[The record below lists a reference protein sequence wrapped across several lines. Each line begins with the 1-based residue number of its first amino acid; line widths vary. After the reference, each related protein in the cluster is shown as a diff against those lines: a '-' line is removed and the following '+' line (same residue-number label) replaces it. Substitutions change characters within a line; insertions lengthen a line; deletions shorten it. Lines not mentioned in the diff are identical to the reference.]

1 MRVRYRICS
10 NVARL
15 ATLAMMSGGISAGAA
30 LATEA
35 ADAESSERHII
46 IVNGERLTDY
56 RVDAQDTA
64 YRLPM
69 SIKETPQAISVVTRT
84 QIEDFQLDTINT
96 LLAYTTGVNVD
107 IAETDRTY
115 YTARGFDIVNFQF
128 DGVGQ
133 PLSYG
138 LQTGAIDTA
147 TFERVEIVRG
157 ATGLLSQT
165 GNPSATVNF
174 VRKRPG
180 REFAGYLSASYGSYD
195 HVRTDVDLNL
205 PLSSDGAVRSR
216 FVAAYDAGESYLDR
230 YESKKIT
237 LYGVVA
243 ADLGPNT
250 TATAGY
256 SWQKTDPKALLWGSL
271 PLFYT
276 DGTPTDFDRST
287 STSQPW
293 SRWEVID
300 RSILGDIAHDFG
312 GGWTMKFSALR
323 RAQDQDSR
331 LFYIY
336 GTPDRDTE
344 EGLFSFPGA
353 FRGPDRELTFDASVS
368 GPLNFAGREHQIVI
382 GANYGKKQ
390 VKQYSSY
397 DFSAIGVALP
407 GDTAFS
413 GTFLLPDFPEHSLSA
428 NYTVK
433 RKSVYGLAR
442 LSLADP
448 LKLMIGGNVTEA
460 ESEGESYGTPFEYSA
475 DKVLPFAGLTLDL
488 NQNVTAYASY
498 ATIFN
503 PQVEIGADFTPL
515 PPIEGKTY
523 ELGVK
528 GEWNQG
534 KFMAGIAL
542 FKTRQDNTAES
553 VGFDTDIGQTIYA
566 PADARSQGVEIDVA
580 GEVLPGL
587 QLAGGYA
594 YTDIED
600 DEGEEARTF
609 IPRHTARLSATYSPP
624 ALDRLKLGAA
634 IRYQSRIYREQGTV
648 ASTGATIISEQDAF
662 VLVDLMARYHLIS
675 GLSLS
680 ANINNLT
687 NAKYLS
693 SLRWDQSFYGAPRTY
708 SVTLG
713 YSF

>member
-1 MRVRYRICS
+1 MHPRHKMFS

-15 ATLAMMSGGISAGAA
+15 ATVAAMSGGIFGGVAVAA
-30 LATEA
+30 EA
-35 ADAESSERHII
+35 ADAESSNRQI

-56 RVDAQDTA
+56 RADAQDTA

-69 SIKETPQAISVVTRT
+69 SIKETPQAVSVITRA

-96 LLAYTTGVNVD
+96 LLTYTTGVNVD
-107 IAETDRTY
+107 AAETDRTY

-195 HVRTDVDLNL
+195 HVRTDADINL
-205 PLSSDGAVRSR
+205 PLTSNGTVRSR
-216 FVAAYDAGESYLDR
+216 FVAAYDAGDSYLDR
-230 YESKKIT
+230 YETKKVT

-243 ADLGPNT
+243 ADLGENST
-250 TATAGY
+250 ITAGY
-256 SWQKTDPKALLWGSL
+256 SWQKTDPKATLWGSL

-276 DGTPTDFDRST
+276 DGTPTDYDRST
-287 STSQPW
+287 STSQLW

-300 RSILGDIAHDFG
+300 RTIFGDIAHDFG

-323 RAQDQDSR
+323 RAQDQDSK
-331 LFYIY
+331 LFYVY
-336 GTPDRDTE
+336 GTPDRDTG
-344 EGLFSFPGA
+344 EGLFSYPGA
-353 FRGPDRELTFDASVS
+353 FRGPDRELTFDASIS
-368 GPLNFAGREHQIVI
+368 GPLTIAGREHQLVI
-382 GANYGKKQ
+382 GANYGKKD
-390 VKQYSSY
+390 VKQYSAY
-397 DFSAIGVALP
+397 DFSAIGVSLP

-413 GTFLLPDFPEHSLSA
+413 GTFPLPDFPAYSLSA
-428 NYTVK
+428 DYTVK

-448 LKLMIGGNVTEA
+448 LKLMLGGNLTEA
-460 ESEGESYGTPFEYSA
+460 KSDGTSYGTPFEFST
-475 DKVLPFAGLTLDL
+475 DKFLPFAGLTLDL
-488 NQNVTAYASY
+488 SQDVTAYASY

-523 ELGVK
+523 ELGLK

-534 KFMAGIAL
+534 RFMAGIAL
-542 FKTRQDNTAES
+542 FKTQQDNTAES
-553 VGFDTDIGQTIYA
+553 VGFDTTIGQTIYA
-566 PADARSQGVEIDVA
+566 PTDARSQGVEIDVA

-594 YTDIED
+594 YTDVED

-624 ALDRLKLGAA
+624 ALDRLKFGAA

-648 ASTGATIISEQDAF
+648 AATGATIISEQDAF
-662 VLVDLMARYHLIS
+662 ALVDLMARYHLIS

-680 ANINNLT
+680 ANIYNLT

-693 SLRWDQSFYGAPRTY
+693 SLRWDQSYYGAPRTY